1 MARSPARHCMSTRA
15 GCSARFAGPGRAS
28 TPCGGVRCSAVSP
41 STPPLPD
48 RGPLLTSCSRQFAKR
63 ERGQTSPVGTRAIA
77 RTSPRIARWGQAAAP
92 NRRPLLPRASAYRN
106 DLVNE
111 LLRSGRSRTATRGQQ
126 ATFTD
131 ASPVFELNVWN
142 REANQA
148 PPDHFETFENKKCI
162 LETGHPLDHG
172 TRADPSGVADE

>member
-1 MARSPARHCMSTRA
+1 MISSM
-15 GCSARFAGPGRAS
+15 
-28 TPCGGVRCSAVSP
+28 
-41 STPPLPD
+41 
-48 RGPLLTSCSRQFAKR
+48 SCSEADGR
-63 ERGQTSPVGTRAIA
+63 ERQLGV
-77 RTSPRIARWGQAAAP
+77 
-92 NRRPLLPRASAYRN
+92 
-106 DLVNE
+106 
-111 LLRSGRSRTATRGQQ
+111 SR

-148 PPDHFETFENKKCI
+148 PPGHFETFENKKCI